1 MSMRILVTG
10 HLGYIGAVLTPL
22 LLSAGHDVV
31 GLDSDLYRGCDF
43 GGDGLA
49 DVPTRR
55 KDVRDVHAAD
65 LAGFDAVVHLAALSN
80 DPLGDLDRSLT
91 DDINFASSV
100 KLARLAK
107 EAGVERFLFSS
118 SCSNYGAA
126 GEAPVDESSPMNPV
140 TPYGESKVR
149 TEQALQ
155 PLGDDGFAAVS
166 LRHATAYGVS
176 PRLRFDVVLN
186 NLVGWAVTTGKV
198 VLLSDGSA
206 WRPLV
211 HVADIGRAFLACL
224 SAPVSAVAGQAF
236 NVGSTA
242 ENYRIRDLAHL
253 VAEVVQ
259 GTSVTLSEGASA
271 DARDYRVNCDRLTA
285 VTGFTP
291 TWTARAGA
299 EELRDA
305 FVAEGLT
312 EAEFLGDRYV
322 RIRTIQRRRATGE
335 LGPDLRF

>member
-1 MSMRILVTG
+1 MQILVTG
-10 HLGYIGAVLTPL
+10 HLGYIGTVLTPL
-22 LLSAGHDVV
+22 LLSAGHEVV
-31 GLDSDLYRGCDF
+31 GYDSDLYQGCDF
-43 GGDGLA
+43 GGRSLP
-49 DVPTRR
+49 DVRSVR
-55 KDVRDVHAAD
+55 KDVRDVAAD
-65 LAGFDAVVHLAALSN
+65 DLEGFDAVIHLAALSN

-91 DDINFASSV
+91 DDINFHSSV
-100 KLARLAK
+100 ELARLAK
-107 EAGVERFLFSS
+107 AAGVSRFLFSS

-126 GEAPVDESSPMNPV
+126 GVLPVDETSPVNPV

-149 TEQALQ
+149 TESALGS
-155 PLGDDGFAAVS
+155 LSDDGFTAVS

-211 HVADIGRAFLACL
+211 HVEDIGRAFLACL
-224 SAPVSAVAGQAF
+224 DAPASSVAGQAF

-253 VAEVVQ
+253 VAEVVS

-271 DARDYRVNCDRLTA
+271 DARDYRVNCDKLTA
-285 VTGFTP
+285 VTGFAP
-291 TWTARAGA
+291 TWTARTGA

-305 FVAEGLT
+305 FVASGLT
-312 EAEFLGDRYV
+312 EADFLGDRFL
-322 RIRTIQRRRATGE
+322 RIRTIQRRLSAGNLT
-335 LGPDLRF
+335 PDLRPA